1 MKHKKLVV
9 GITITILASGVIGG
23 ILMAQ
28 MKTPF
33 DIFLIKDFT
42 KPTKDEQI
50 NYLKKYEHKMTDYV
64 KSENSKVES
73 VQWDWDRLDVGVAGN
88 GTPQGAGIYLD
99 ISGKFND
106 IEESKLTMTWQLKDE
121 KSFPKISAMYL
132 TDVSVEKNGGWVDYE

>member
-1 MKHKKLVV
+1 MKKRLMIITAMGFVV
-9 GITITILASGVIGG
+9 
-23 ILMAQ
+23 
-28 MKTPF
+28 
-33 DIFLIKDFT
+33 FLIFGTVWGQKN
-42 KPTKDEQI
+42 PTLTLNLYEKRI
-50 NYLKKYEHKMTDYV
+50 AYLKEHEQEMTDYV

-73 VQWDWDRLDVGVAGN
+73 VQWDWDSLDVGVAGN

-132 TDVSVEKNGGWVDYE
+132 TDVSVVKNGGWVDYE